1 MPADRA
7 VTGGPNVELGAARA
21 DDGLARAVQRL
32 FCPGITRR
40 LGKLARP
47 GLRAYAE
54 QSSSSP
60 WAWCRWCSRLP
71 VNLWSAAGIGSW
83 RRMAW
88 LPAGMSAWRPAR
100 AGRPA
105 P

>member
-54 QSSSSP
+54 P
-60 WAWCRWCSRLP
+60 WPSCATT
-71 VNLWSAAGIGSW
+71 AAA
-83 RRMAW
+83 RRQNA
-88 LPAGMSAWRPAR
+88 
-100 AGRPA
+100 
-105 P
+105 